1 MLKFDNVKVGD
12 RVFSIQY
19 GLGTIDRFGTVNDH
33 KVFKVDFDNGDYEW
47 YFKDGRVNI
56 DDVNPTLFWNGFRI
70 PTEEEDKKPFDL
82 VEFLREN
89 LKPKEF
95 VCGEYNYYYF
105 FWAKDEEWSVCYDAI
120 NQDIKVYF
128 EDSNYYFIDILNKN
142 KITPQQLRN
151 AYRELGWL

>member
-1 MLKFDNVKVGD
+1 MAKFENAKVGD
-12 RVFSIQY
+12 RVFDLLK
-19 GLGTIDRFGTVNDH
+19 GWGTIVEIRKNEEYPIYVNADIDSFCTFTLEG
-33 KVFKVDFDNGDYEW
+33 KRYV
-47 YFKDGRVNI
+47 KDVT
-56 DDVNPTLFWNGFRI
+56 PTLFWNEFHV
-70 PTEEEDKKPFDL
+70 PTEEEDKKTFDL
-82 VEFLREN
+82 VEYLKEN

-105 FWAKDEEWSVCYDAI
+105 FWANDEEWSICNDVL

-128 EDSNYYFIDILNKN
+128 DVRSEDFINMLNKN